1 MALPLHF
8 YTVRMK
14 QWLKCGAA
22 ASVITVMVMLMAL
35 YALSRGYI
43 GGNLDSPS
51 IFKPFSSL
59 FGKNTEKGEN
69 HSVSQKTEPRR
80 ESPPHKRKPK
90 EESPKEKSIVPKEL
104 TITES
109 NFEGSKRESQDK
121 IESQPSNT
129 SILIGVQ
136 QIDNERKLSKESK
149 REMILPSF
157 DTLFIPIYSA
167 ENLTNHTLKQ
177 FQNAFPSA
185 DPRRKRFVI
194 EREAPST
201 GYEIS
206 VYDDQQFLSTFVT
219 EEDFPFQGLPQIS
232 KVEGGPLESHSR
244 FLVFS
249 DTSENTNE
257 VLNTESHLNALLKSA
272 YRSNL
277 DPQMRIGKDPQFGVE
292 IYMLF
297 PGIFIADHLR

>member
-1 MALPLHF
+1 MLN
-8 YTVRMK
+8 ME
-14 QWLKCGAA
+14 QWIKYGVTSAIIA
-22 ASVITVMVMLMAL
+22 IVMLMAL

-43 GGNLDSPS
+43 GGIQDSSS

-59 FGKNTEKGEN
+59 FGKDTEKGEN
-69 HSVSQKTEPRR
+69 HSVSQKTEPQKKSQ
-80 ESPPHKRKPK
+80 SPPPKSPK
-90 EESPKEKSIVPKEL
+90 EESSKEKSIVPKEL

-109 NFEGSKRESQDK
+109 DFNESGKKSRDN
-121 IESQPSNT
+121 IEFKNPDISVSV
-129 SILIGVQ
+129 LIQ
-136 QIDNERKLSKESK
+136 QTDHERKFSKESK
-149 REMILPSF
+149 REMTLPHF

-167 ENLTNHTLKQ
+167 ENLTDRALKQ

-185 DPRRKRFVI
+185 DPHRKLFVI
-194 EREAPST
+194 EREIAST

-206 VYDDQQFLSTFVT
+206 VYEDRQFLGTFVT
-219 EEDFPFQGLPQIS
+219 DEDFPFRGLPQIS
-232 KVEGGPLESHSR
+232 KVEGGPFELHSR

-249 DTSENTNE
+249 DISENTNE
-257 VLNTESHLNALLKSA
+257 VLNTENHLKSLLKSA

-277 DPQMRIGKDPQFGVE
+277 DPQMRIGKDPQFGLE